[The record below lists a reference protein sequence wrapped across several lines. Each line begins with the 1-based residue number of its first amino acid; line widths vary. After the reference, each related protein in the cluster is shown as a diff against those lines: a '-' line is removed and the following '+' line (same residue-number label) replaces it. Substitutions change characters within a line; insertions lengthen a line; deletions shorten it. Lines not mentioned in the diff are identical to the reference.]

1 MNKKKDN
8 TYPLRLRAGDD
19 PRIAEFLN
27 SQSGGYGDVIRYLI
41 EKEIAL
47 NGVRDLTLIIPS
59 RRNIDVLAATLI
71 SNDTNNLKTVAAAS
85 IKKDDIDE
93 KEEKVE
99 IAVTEVKNESE
110 EQKNEVNTNKNIEI
124 DDNYKAPEKNIDSIK
139 EKKEEKQEQ
148 DDEDEIPSCYM

>member
-8 TYPLRLRAGDD
+8 TYPLRLRTGDD

-27 SQSGGYGDVIRYLI
+27 SQSGGYGDVLRYLI

-59 RRNIDVLAATLI
+59 RRNIDILAATLI
-71 SNDTNNLKTVAAAS
+71 SNDTNNLKTVVAA
-85 IKKDDIDE
+85 DE

-110 EQKNEVNTNKNIEI
+110 EQKNEVNINKKIEI
-124 DDNYKAPEKNIDSIK
+124 DDNYDIE
-139 EKKEEKQEQ
+139 EKKEEKQ
-148 DDEDEIPSCYM
+148 DDEDEIPSCYI